1 MFAVSSNWHF
11 RSNLIVWVRG
21 GWARAR
27 TTREETH
34 RGGRIWRQGR
44 SWAKMKGVVDAGK
57 QENKGPGLW
66 MTSGTWS
73 GGWAD
78 WLGLEGGPA
87 LISPWREFRRNIRLS
102 GGDQILRVTRWPS
115 VWCWPG
121 FGIHLIEPN
130 VTIPLAPP
138 VRHKIRAEKFVTL
151 LMRLA
156 LLHQLK
162 YQRAL
167 LNH

>member
-11 RSNLIVWVRG
+11 RSNLVVWVRG
-21 GWARAR
+21 GWVRAR

-44 SWAKMKGVVDAGK
+44 SWAKMKGVMDAGK

-66 MTSGTWS
+66 MTSGTQGL

-78 WLGLEGGPA
+78 SLGLECRHT

-102 GGDQILRVTRWPS
+102 GSDQLLGNKVTVNMVLTWIWNPFN
-115 VWCWPG
+115 WAKC
-121 FGIHLIEPN
+121 N
-130 VTIPLAPP
+130 IPLGTAN
-138 VRHKIRAEKFVTL
+138 KKWESE
-151 LMRLA
+151 
-156 LLHQLK
+156 LK
-162 YQRAL
+162 SLQHCL
-167 LNH
+167 CDSLCCIN